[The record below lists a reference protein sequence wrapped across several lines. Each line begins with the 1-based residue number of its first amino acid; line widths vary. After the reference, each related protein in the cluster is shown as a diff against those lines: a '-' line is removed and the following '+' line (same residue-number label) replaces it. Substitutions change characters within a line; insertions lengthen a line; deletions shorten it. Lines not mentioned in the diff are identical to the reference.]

1 MSQLAAMCPLIVL
14 ADDSAELRELLAGAL
29 ERVGYRVVQA
39 STGAGLVEV
48 VRRLAA
54 EGEQVRLVITD
65 VQMPGRD
72 GGAAAAAIR
81 AAGLAAPLI
90 FMTAY
95 GDAWTRARAEQLG
108 AVLLAKPLGLGA
120 LRHAV
125 RGAIV
130 ESAGPL

>member
-65 VQMPGRD
+65 VQLPGRD